1 MAFATLA
8 GGGPGG
14 FPSRVAKSRAW
25 KKWNLHQ
32 LGPSLANW
40 GPKSAEGCWKSLAT
54 GPVACR
60 ICSSPHRTSPAKAL
74 QMMIVMLLLVLL
86 CLIHICHHSVTLY
99 HFPNIL
105 QQETAATLLGA
116 SIPTFRLPICALC
129 KKTSLA
135 VGTAAVFGCTK
146 KLLFL
151 SASAVTLSN

>member
-32 LGPSLANW
+32 LGQLRTQISWRFWLEKSGLWHAEFVHLHTVRHL
-40 GPKSAEGCWKSLAT
+40 PKHSRWWDLY
-54 GPVACR
+54 
-60 ICSSPHRTSPAKAL
+60 AL
-74 QMMIVMLLLVLL
+74 IS
-86 CLIHICHHSVTLY
+86 LIHTCHHSVTLY

-105 QQETAATLLGA
+105 QQEETAATLLGA

-135 VGTAAVFGCTK
+135 VGTAAVFGCAK